1 MVKDNSKVILVV
13 EDEIPL
19 QDVVRVMLK
28 KYNINV
34 ITARTVEQAKELV
47 NGPEKINAIWLDH
60 YLLGKENGLDFMAW
74 CKSEDSKCRD
84 TPVFVVSNSANLDQ
98 VITYI
103 HLGAKE
109 YFVQSNYRLEEIIK
123 KISAEINNPPTVA
136 NMPKTVQ

>member
-1 MVKDNSKVILVV
+1 MAKDSNKVILVV

-28 KYNINV
+28 KYNLDV

-47 NGPEKINAIWLDH
+47 NSLEKIDAIWLDH
-60 YLLGKENGLDFMAW
+60 YLLGRENGLDFMAW
-74 CKSEDSKCRD
+74 CKSKDSKSKN

-109 YFVQSNYRLEEIIK
+109 YFVQSNHQLGEIIK
-123 KISAEINNPPTVA
+123 KISAEINNPPVVT
-136 NMPKTVQ
+136 N